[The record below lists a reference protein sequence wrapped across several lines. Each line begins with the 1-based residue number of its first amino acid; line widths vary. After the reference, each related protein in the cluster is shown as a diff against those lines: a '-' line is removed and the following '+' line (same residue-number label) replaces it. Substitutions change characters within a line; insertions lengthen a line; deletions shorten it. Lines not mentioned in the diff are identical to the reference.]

1 MKNKF
6 LLNNNLAN
14 KYLVVNL
21 SSALTLALEN
31 KFTQIELNIRKL
43 SYFVKSVITGRL
55 LSDDS
60 IIFDYV
66 RSKNAYLNLTQSM
79 AHSGYM
85 YSIFWRA
92 TILVTLLL

>member
-6 LLNNNLAN
+6 ILNNNLTN

-21 SSALTLALEN
+21 SSALALEN

-43 SYFVKSVITGRL
+43 SYFVKSVITGIL

-66 RSKNAYLNLTQSM
+66 RSKNAYLNLIQST
-79 AHSGYM
+79 AHLGYM
-85 YSIFWRA
+85 YSMFWRA
-92 TILVTLLL
+92 TVLVTLLL